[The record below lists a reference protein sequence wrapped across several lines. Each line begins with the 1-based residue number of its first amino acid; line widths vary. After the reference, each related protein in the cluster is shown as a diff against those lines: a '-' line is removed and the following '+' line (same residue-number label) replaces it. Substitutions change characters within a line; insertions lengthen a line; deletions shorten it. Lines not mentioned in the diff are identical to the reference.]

1 MAKRHKL
8 REAERLEGD
17 LHRVIPK
24 LVNQGGQAL
33 AAQVLKVS
41 QATISTWLKQNGYR
55 KIERWEKTA

>member
-8 REAERLEGD
+8 REVARLEGD
-17 LHRVIPK
+17 LHAVIPN

-41 QATISTWLKQNGYR
+41 QATISNWLKSNGY
-55 KIERWEKTA
+55 KKVERWEKGA